1 MYGYIIGY
9 ILVLFIHCE
18 LVDVNTM
25 MVFLLFWLYELKI
38 AGDMNRYEN
47 MLILPNDNFIIF
59 KHFLS
64 HENLQ
69 QQKRWLLPFTEDIV
83 KFLLH
88 LPRTPE
94 T

>member
-1 MYGYIIGY
+1 MVLLYITSHY
-9 ILVLFIHCE
+9 E
-18 LVDVNTM
+18 LVNTM
-25 MVFLLFWLYELKI
+25 MVFLLFLPYEVKI
-38 AGDMNRYEN
+38 AADVNRYIIYEN